1 MISRSEKR
9 VLVVSAALLLGTV
22 ALPGSAQQA
31 GGADEAAQ
39 QQPTTAPAMPH
50 MGLLSE
56 EVVRARLTAAG
67 YGEVRSIQR
76 EARHYR
82 VETVRDGYPVQLSVD
97 VQTGE
102 IAEIRG

>member
-1 MISRSEKR
+1 MKPRSER
-9 VLVVSAALLLGTV
+9 RFFLASAAILFGTV
-22 ALPGSAQQA
+22 MLPGRAQE
-31 GGADEAAQ
+31 GGVDVPAP
-39 QQPTTAPAMPH
+39 QQPTTAPVTPH

-56 EVVRARLTAAG
+56 EVVRARLAAAG

-82 VETVRDGYPVQLSVD
+82 VETVRDGHPVQLGVD

-102 IAEIRG
+102 ISEIRG